1 MEAIQEAI
9 DRNRHAMPL
18 GVAKELLELCAAT
31 EKLGHLYRV
40 KYAKFQAH
48 AYHCTDEDGD
58 VEARATT
65 HAEYVE
71 KICEVASGSLFSFIQ
86 GKATIPTTWLE
97 RIADGPF
104 VVHLLDVKVVVFAID
119 KFTRAKR
126 ARA

>member
-31 EKLGHLYRV
+31 EKLGHLYKV

-48 AYHCTDEDGD
+48 AYYCTDEDGD
-58 VEARATT
+58 VEAHALT
-65 HAEYVE
+65 HAEYAE
-71 KICEVASGSLFSFIQ
+71 KICEVASDALYSFMQ
-86 GKATIPTTWLE
+86 GKATIPTSWLE
-97 RIADGPF
+97 RIANGPF
-104 VVHLLDVKVVVFAID
+104 VVHLSDVKLVVFSID
-119 KFTRAKR
+119 KYTRAKR